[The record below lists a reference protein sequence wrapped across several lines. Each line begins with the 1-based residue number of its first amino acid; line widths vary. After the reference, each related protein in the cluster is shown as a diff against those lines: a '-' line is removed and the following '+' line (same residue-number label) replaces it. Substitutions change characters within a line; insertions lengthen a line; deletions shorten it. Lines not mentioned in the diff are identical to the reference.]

1 MTTAMAE
8 SALAR
13 LLELL
18 DKEDWERVAD
28 MLADDVELA
37 DELTATWLRGRER
50 VAAYLRAQT
59 GVVTDIRSRASDTSA
74 RQLGGGDVLITFNL
88 RQHYRLDGAERLE
101 HTTGC
106 AIFRVEDDEPV
117 LTLLH
122 LGETA
127 HADDGA
133 AGGDDDGPVAKARE
147 PEAVGDRIR
156 ALREA
161 AGLSLRA
168 VAAAGKLSAS
178 FLSQVERSQVD
189 PSVSSLRRIAAALG
203 TTAPA
208 LLQELDDQPALRTGR
223 AGERPRTTLPELGM
237 SVEAFPALHGGRLG
251 SWITVIAP
259 DAPPF
264 EAQAATV
271 ERFVY
276 VLSGALAIRAE
287 QTTMLSAGEGAH
299 LGGTIPY
306 RLASASRREPVRFLS
321 VQPDRL
327 DTT

>member
-8 SALAR
+8 TALTQ

-18 DKEDWERVAD
+18 DKEDWERVAG
-28 MLADDVELA
+28 MLADEIELA
-37 DELTATWLRGRER
+37 DELTATWLRGRDR

-59 GVVTDIRSRASDTSA
+59 GVVTDIQSQTSDTSA

-88 RQHYRLDGAERLE
+88 RQHYRLDGAERRE

-127 HADDGA
+127 HADEGDDADGA
-133 AGGDDDGPVAKARE
+133 PDAETRE

-168 VAAAGKLSAS
+168 LAATGKLSAS

-189 PSVSSLRRIAAALG
+189 PSVSSLRRIASALG

-208 LLQELDDQPALRTGR
+208 LLQGLDDHPALRTGR
-223 AGERPRTTLPELGM
+223 EGERPRTALPELGM
-237 SVEAFPALHGGRLG
+237 SVESFPGLSGGRLG

-259 DAPPF
+259 DAPSF
-264 EAQAATV
+264 EARAATV

-276 VLSGALAIRAE
+276 VLSGALAIRGDS
-287 QTTMLSAGEGAH
+287 TTILSAGEGAH
-299 LGGTIPY
+299 LDGATPY
-306 RLASASRREPVRFLS
+306 RLASASRSALVRFLS

-327 DTT
+327 DAT